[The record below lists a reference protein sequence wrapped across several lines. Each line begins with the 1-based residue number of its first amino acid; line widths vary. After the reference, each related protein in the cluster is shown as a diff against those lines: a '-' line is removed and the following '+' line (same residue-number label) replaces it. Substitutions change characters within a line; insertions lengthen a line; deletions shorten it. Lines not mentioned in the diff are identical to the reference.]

1 MSARQHHDLHGR
13 RALEE
18 RPRRAAGSAVPGQ
31 IEDGHIRSAFSEQ
44 LQSRMLRHGVSD
56 DLEAVLDEE

>member
-1 MSARQHHDLHGR
+1 MSARQHHDLHGGR
-13 RALEE
+13 TLEE
-18 RPRRAAGSAVPGQ
+18 SPRGSSRSAVPGQ

-56 DLEAVLDEE
+56 DLEAVLGEK